1 MEVWNLVNELELS
14 SQTSRE
20 KSENRADAALYS
32 AGLDLLI
39 AMEALTVKL
48 ASSSS
53 FLAAARKTIFTI
65 PEALAERLLGPLS
78 EYLVKEY
85 SARLFSQIGAGLL
98 FTGISIYDAWHSYRW
113 GDDAYI
119 GQLVM
124 ASGGLMAVLGGV
136 VVGGTT
142 FLGLT
147 PLGWASLLLIVAGAG
162 LGYWLSSKPIEDWLN
177 KGPFG

>member
-1 MEVWNLVNELELS
+1 KLRDSMRDSTAFRVLDSVIVAGLIVGLEVWNLTNELDLS

-85 SARLFSQIGAGLL
+85 SARLFSQI
-98 FTGISIYDAWHSYRW
+98 
-113 GDDAYI
+113 
-119 GQLVM
+119 
-124 ASGGLMAVLGGV
+124 
-136 VVGGTT
+136 
-142 FLGLT
+142 
-147 PLGWASLLLIVAGAG
+147 
-162 LGYWLSSKPIEDWLN
+162 
-177 KGPFG
+177 